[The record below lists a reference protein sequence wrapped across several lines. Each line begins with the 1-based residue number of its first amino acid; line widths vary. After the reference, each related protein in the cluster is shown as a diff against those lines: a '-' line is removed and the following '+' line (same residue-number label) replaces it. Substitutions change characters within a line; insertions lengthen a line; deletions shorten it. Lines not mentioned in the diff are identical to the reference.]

1 MVAFVRKLTMQRRR
15 KSRRQ
20 FASRSAWTGSR
31 GRQRS
36 GRYGVADS
44 LTANNYPRRVSNSRA
59 ADRVGQ
65 VLGGRYRLLAPI
77 GTGASATVYLAD
89 DVVLRRRVAVKVL
102 HDALAGDA
110 SFLKRFRAEAQ
121 AAAALNHPNVMAVHD
136 WGQGDVPYLVTEMLA
151 GGSLRGLLDTGARL
165 DLAQTRHIGIEA
177 ANALDYAQR
186 RGFVHRDIKPANLLF
201 DDEARLRI
209 ADFGLARALAE
220 AAWTEPA
227 GAILGTAR
235 YASPEQAQGAVLDGR
250 SDVYSLGLVLIEAVT
265 GQVPFA
271 TDTTLG
277 TLMGRVDKN
286 VPVPAS
292 LGELVPALQAVGVP
306 NPADRPDAAEF
317 ATMLMAAGDLG
328 PVAALP
334 LAGTATLRPDELD
347 PREPTTMYVP
357 ESAVLAR
364 ATSDAVDATGV
375 VFISDDINQPATRVI
390 ERPAFDLDLAID
402 DFGPGRRGAG
412 GGSVRK
418 RRLSR
423 RSFLVTLLALLIVG
437 GGAAFMLLRTPT
449 HVLGDYVSTTIE
461 EARNDLSSK
470 GLKIAETG
478 TYDESIPSGIVITQD
493 PLSGVSLAEGKTVS
507 LTVSLGP
514 PPVPVPTDL
523 VGKSVDQATVALSAA
538 GLKTGTLID
547 AFDENVAKGIV
558 LSLAEGVGAEA
569 PKGSAVNLIVSAG
582 PKPRTVPAD
591 LIGKPVDSV
600 TAQLTALGLKVAR
613 DDAYSETVAEGIVIS
628 VNPASG
634 ATVAKGG
641 SVTVSASKGRR
652 PVTIPQS
659 IIGKTVAAA
668 EAELTA
674 LGLVVN
680 GVSGPPSGRVTG
692 STPAVGSQVK
702 PGSSLQLTTR

>member
-1 MVAFVRKLTMQRRR
+1 M
-15 KSRRQ
+15 
-20 FASRSAWTGSR
+20 
-31 GRQRS
+31 
-36 GRYGVADS
+36 
-44 LTANNYPRRVSNSRA
+44 SRA
-59 ADRVGQ
+59 SDRVGQ

-102 HDALAGDA
+102 HDALAGDS

-165 DLAQTRHIGIEA
+165 DLAQARHIGIEA

-227 GAILGTAR
+227 GAVLGTAR
-235 YASPEQAQGAVLDGR
+235 YASPEQAQGATLDGR
-250 SDVYSLGLVLIEAVT
+250 SDVYSLGLVLIESVT

-277 TLMGRVDKN
+277 TLMGRVGKN
-286 VPVPAS
+286 VPVPEA
-292 LGELVPALQAVGVP
+292 LGALIPALTAVGVP
-306 NPADRPDAAEF
+306 NPADRPDAGEF
-317 ATMLMAAGDLG
+317 AAMLMAAGDLG
-328 PVAALP
+328 PVATLP
-334 LAGTATLRPDELD
+334 LAGTATLQPDQFD
-347 PREPTTMYVP
+347 PREPTTLYVP
-357 ESAVLAR
+357 ESAVLAG
-364 ATSDAVDATGV
+364 TQPDLVGAVAGSAGGVATGV
-375 VFISDDINQPATRVI
+375 VFIPDGSTQPPTRVI
-390 ERPAFDLDLAID
+390 QRPSFDLDVPLGD
-402 DFGPGRRGAG
+402 QGPGSGDRSSGAG
-412 GGSVRK
+412 

-423 RSFLVTLLALLIVG
+423 RGLIAALVAMLVLG
-437 GGAAFMLLRTPT
+437 GGAAFFLLRTPT
-449 HVLGDYVSTTIE
+449 HTVGDYVLMTIDD
-461 EARNDLSSK
+461 ARSDLTAK
-470 GLKIAETG
+470 GFTILETG
-478 TYDESIPSGIVITQD
+478 SYNETVVAGTVLAQD
-493 PLSGVSLAEGKTVS
+493 PVAGVSLAEGKTVS

-523 VGKSVDQATVALSAA
+523 VGKTVEQATAQLEAA
-538 GLKTGTLID
+538 GLKTGTIID
-547 AFDENVAKGIV
+547 AYDESVAKGIV
-558 LSLAEGVGAEA
+558 LALADGTGAEA
-569 PKGSAVNLIVSAG
+569 PKGSLVNLVVSVG
-582 PKPRTVPAD
+582 PKPRTVPEGLVGVSAD
-591 LIGKPVDSV
+591 AA

-613 DDAYSETVAEGIVIS
+613 DDAYSDSVAEGVVIS
-628 VNPASG
+628 VNPAAGTS
-634 ATVAKGG
+634 VAKGG
-641 SVTVSASKGRR
+641 TVTLTASKGRK

-668 EAELTA
+668 EAELKA
-674 LGLVVN
+674 LGLDVN
-680 GVSGPPSGRVTG
+680 GVTGPPSGKVTG

-702 PGSSLQLTTR
+702 PGSAVQLTTR

>member
-1 MVAFVRKLTMQRRR
+1 
-15 KSRRQ
+15 
-20 FASRSAWTGSR
+20 
-31 GRQRS
+31 
-36 GRYGVADS
+36 
-44 LTANNYPRRVSNSRA
+44 
-59 ADRVGQ
+59 
-65 VLGGRYRLLAPI
+65 LLAPI

-102 HDALAGDA
+102 HDALAGDS

-250 SDVYSLGLVLIEAVT
+250 SDVYSLGLVLIEAAT

-271 TDTTLG
+271 SDTTLG

-286 VPVPAS
+286 VPVPAA
-292 LGELVPALQAVGVP
+292 LGALVPALQAVGVP
-306 NPADRPDAAEF
+306 NPADRPDAGEF

-334 LAGTATLRPDELD
+334 LAGTATLQPDELD

-357 ESAVLAR
+357 ESAVLTGAQP
-364 ATSDAVDATGV
+364 DPVGGPGV
-375 VFISDDINQPATRVI
+375 VFAPDGVNQPATRVV
-390 ERPAFDLDLAID
+390 ERPAFDLDLALD
-402 DFGPGRRGAG
+402 DFGRGGRGSDEGSGRR
-412 GGSVRK
+412 
-418 RRLSR
+418 RRSR
-423 RSFLVTLLALLIVG
+423 RGPVAALLAILLVG
-437 GGAAFMLLRTPT
+437 GGAAFLLLRTPT
-449 HVLGDYVSTTIE
+449 HVLGDYVSMTIE
-461 EARNDLSSK
+461 DARNELSSK
-470 GLKIAETG
+470 GFEIAETG
-478 TYDESIPSGIVITQD
+478 SYDEILPNGIVITQA
-493 PLSGVSLAEGKTVS
+493 PLSGVSLAEGKTVT

-514 PPVPVPTDL
+514 PPVAVPTDL
-523 VGKSVDQATVALSAA
+523 VGKTVDQATVVLAA
-538 GLKTGTLID
+538 AELRIGLLTD

-558 LSLAEGVGAEA
+558 LSLAEGTGAEA
-569 PKGSAVNLIVSAG
+569 PKGSAVNLVVSVG

-591 LIGKPVDSV
+591 LVGTPVDAA

-613 DDAYSETVAEGIVIS
+613 DDSYSETVAEGVVIS

-641 SVTVSASKGRR
+641 TVTLSASKGRQ

-659 IIGKTVAAA
+659 IIGKTVTAA
-668 EAELTA
+668 ETELKA

-680 GVSGPPSGRVTG
+680 GVTGPPSGRVTG

>member
-1 MVAFVRKLTMQRRR
+1 M
-15 KSRRQ
+15 SI
-20 FASRSAWTGSR
+20 
-31 GRQRS
+31 
-36 GRYGVADS
+36 
-44 LTANNYPRRVSNSRA
+44 SRA
-59 ADRVGQ
+59 SDRVGQ

-102 HDALAGDA
+102 HDALAGDS

-250 SDVYSLGLVLIEAVT
+250 SDVYSLGLVLIEAAT

-271 TDTTLG
+271 SDTTLG

-286 VPVPAS
+286 VPVPAA
-292 LGELVPALQAVGVP
+292 LGALVPALQAVGVP
-306 NPADRPDAAEF
+306 NPADRPDAGEF

-334 LAGTATLRPDELD
+334 LAGTATLQPDELD

-357 ESAVLAR
+357 ESAVLTGAQP
-364 ATSDAVDATGV
+364 DPVGGPGV
-375 VFISDDINQPATRVI
+375 VFAPDGVNQPATRVV
-390 ERPAFDLDLAID
+390 ERPAFDLDLALD
-402 DFGPGRRGAG
+402 DFGRGGRGSDEGSGRR
-412 GGSVRK
+412 
-418 RRLSR
+418 RRSR
-423 RSFLVTLLALLIVG
+423 RGLVAALLAILLVG
-437 GGAAFMLLRTPT
+437 GGAAFLLLRTPT
-449 HVLGDYVSTTIE
+449 HVLGDYVSMTIE
-461 EARNDLSSK
+461 DARNELSSK
-470 GLKIAETG
+470 GFEIAETG
-478 TYDESIPSGIVITQD
+478 SYDEILPNGIVITQA
-493 PLSGVSLAEGKTVS
+493 PLSGVSLAEGKTVT

-523 VGKSVDQATVALSAA
+523 VGKTVDQATVVLAAA
-538 GLKTGTLID
+538 GLRIGLLTD

-558 LSLAEGVGAEA
+558 LSLAEGTGAEA
-569 PKGSAVNLIVSAG
+569 PKGSAVNLVVSVG

-591 LIGKPVDSV
+591 LVGTPVDAA

-613 DDAYSETVAEGIVIS
+613 DDSYSETVAEGVVIS

-641 SVTVSASKGRR
+641 TVTLSASKGRQ

-659 IIGKTVAAA
+659 IIGKTVTAA
-668 EAELTA
+668 ETELKA

-680 GVSGPPSGRVTG
+680 GVTGPPSGRVTG